1 MRVKKSTKILD
12 KMIDSLRQM
21 NGLKVEWGFFE
32 DAKYDDPRGEDS
44 VAKIAQWVEY
54 GHQVNVAPRPFFQIA
69 LQKHH
74 KEIRALI
81 KHLQR
86 KVLQGKLSPEEKM
99 DTIAK
104 ALKKQLEDSILDLST
119 PELKDSTIAARK
131 SRGIDSDDPLLET
144 WTLVDSVEYQI
155 VPAPP
160 TRKSRRTSR

>member
-1 MRVKKSTKILD
+1 MRVKKNTKTLD

-21 NGLKVEWGFFE
+21 NGLKLEWGFFE

-44 VAKIAQWVEY
+44 VAKIAQWLEY
-54 GHQVNVAPRPFFQIA
+54 GHQVNVPPRPFFQIA

-86 KVLQGKLSPEEKM
+86 KVLQGKITPMEKM
-99 DTIAK
+99 HTLGK
-104 ALKKQLEDSILDLST
+104 ALTKQLEDSILDLST

-155 VPAPP
+155 KPAAKGR
-160 TRKSRRTSR
+160 RK